1 MSKINSEKNSGYTQ
15 FLQDIKENLNIKP
28 WNDWRSKSD
37 KDRIGVSWCLGGT
50 YGNCWDDHKS
60 SVGGD
65 VEPNFSILDTILE
78 HYCAD
83 ISYLQYKSIV
93 NKLLHRDQKF
103 EGDYYGGSVSY
114 GYKYVY
120 LEDLYDW
127 LKEKEFVK

>member
-1 MSKINSEKNSGYTQ
+1 MSKINSDKNSGYTQ
-15 FLQDIKENLNIKP
+15 FLQDIKENLNIEP
-28 WNDWRSKSD
+28 WDDWRTKSG

-50 YGNCWDDHKS
+50 YGNCWDDEKS
-60 SVGGD
+60 SVGSD

-78 HYCAD
+78 HYCSD
-83 ISYLQYKSIV
+83 ISYVQYKSIT

-103 EGDYYGGSVSY
+103 EGDWYGGSVSY

>member
-1 MSKINSEKNSGYTQ
+1 MSKINSDKNSGYTQ
-15 FLQDIKENLNIKP
+15 FLQDIKENLNIEP
-28 WNDWRSKSD
+28 WDDWRTKSG

-50 YGNCWDDHKS
+50 YGNCWDDEKS
-60 SVGGD
+60 SVGSD

-78 HYCAD
+78 HYCSD
-83 ISYLQYKSIV
+83 ISYVQYKSITS
-93 NKLLHRDQKF
+93 KLLHRDQKF
-103 EGDYYGGSVSY
+103 EGDWYGGSVSY